1 MRMLMK
7 WMKCGVC
14 EGDERRSLL
23 SPLKEIQISVIIVPK
38 VPKIASGEGI
48 GYIRQLT
55 KT

>member
-7 WMKCGVC
+7 WMKCSVY

-38 VPKIASGEGI
+38 VPKIPAVKVLDILGS
-48 GYIRQLT
+48 
-55 KT
+55 

>member
-38 VPKIASGEGI
+38 VPKIPAAKVLDTLGS
-48 GYIRQLT
+48 
-55 KT
+55 